1 MLKDF
6 KGVVMEELVEFLRSV
21 PLFSELEDMDLE
33 RIASVAVKQK
43 YHKDNIIL
51 IEEEVGTTMFII
63 TSGKV
68 KISRISDDG
77 REVILSIL
85 SEGDFFG
92 EMSLLDG
99 QTRSANVTALDNSEL
114 LMLRREEFLQMLYDY
129 PQIAI
134 NLLKELAQRI
144 RKSDEQI
151 KSLSL
156 QDATGRVAST
166 IIRIAE
172 DSGMFRKGVVE
183 VPDLPLQQDLA
194 NMAGTSRE
202 TISRVI
208 KALCNQGHIKKESN
222 KILILNYEEFKMIYA
237 K

>member
-1 MLKDF
+1 MDAE
-6 KGVVMEELVEFLRSV
+6 VLRNI
-21 PLFSELEDMDLE
+21 PLFSELNDRDLE
-33 RIASVAVKQK
+33 RVTQVATRQK
-43 YHKDNIIL
+43 YLKDNLIL
-51 IEEEVGTTMFII
+51 IEEEVGSSMFVILE
-63 TSGKV
+63 GRV

-85 SEGDFFG
+85 SDGDFFG

-99 QTRSANVTALDNSEL
+99 HTRSANVTAIEEAEL
-114 LMLRREEFLQMLYDY
+114 LVIRREEFLQMLHDF

-144 RKSDEQI
+144 RKSDEHI

-166 IIRIAE
+166 LLRIAE
-172 DSGMFRKGVVE
+172 DSGVFRRGMVE
-183 VPDLPLQQDLA
+183 IQELPLQQDLA

-208 KALCNQGHIKKESN
+208 KSLCSQGYLKKESG
-222 KILILNYEEFKMIYA
+222 KIIILDYENFKEVFA
-237 K
+237 

>member
-1 MLKDF
+1 MDSEFF
-6 KGVVMEELVEFLRSV
+6 KQI
-21 PLFSELEDMDLE
+21 PLFSELSDRELE
-33 RIASVAVKQK
+33 KIIQVATKQK

-51 IEEEVGTTMFII
+51 IEEEVGSTMFII
-63 TSGKV
+63 LSGRV

-99 QTRSANVTALDNSEL
+99 HTRSASVTAIEESEL
-114 LMLRREEFLQMLYDY
+114 LVIRREEFLQILRDF

-144 RKSDEQI
+144 RKSDEHI

-156 QDATGRVAST
+156 QDATGRVAT
-166 IIRIAE
+166 TLLRIAE
-172 DSGMFRKGVVE
+172 DSGVFRRGQVE
-183 VPDLPLQQDLA
+183 IAELPLQQDLA

-208 KALCNQGHIKKESN
+208 KSLTEEGLLKKSSG
-222 KILILNYEEFKMIYA
+222 KIIILDYEKFRLKFS

>member
-1 MLKDF
+1 MNSDILKQI
-6 KGVVMEELVEFLRSV
+6 
-21 PLFSELEDMDLE
+21 PLFSELSDKELE
-33 RIASVAVKQK
+33 KIIHLASKQK

-51 IEEEVGTTMFII
+51 IEEEIGSTMFII
-63 TSGKV
+63 LWGRV

-85 SEGDFFG
+85 SDGDFFG

-99 QTRSANVTALDNSEL
+99 HTRSANVTAIEEAEL
-114 LMLRREEFLQMLYDY
+114 LVIRREEFLQMLRDF

-144 RKSDEQI
+144 RKSDEHI

-156 QDATGRVAST
+156 QDATGRVAT
-166 IIRIAE
+166 TLLRIAE
-172 DSGMFRKGVVE
+172 DSGVFRRGQVE
-183 VPDLPLQQDLA
+183 IAELPLQQDLA

-208 KALCNQGHIKKESN
+208 KSLTEDGYLKKHGG
-222 KILILNYEEFKMIYA
+222 KIIILDYERFQLKFA

>member
-1 MLKDF
+1 MFNFKEMSDMETDLLKNI
-6 KGVVMEELVEFLRSV
+6 
-21 PLFSELEDMDLE
+21 PLFSELNNRDLE
-33 RIASVAVKQK
+33 KITLVASKQK
-43 YHKDNIIL
+43 YHKDNLIL
-51 IEEEVGTTMFII
+51 IEEEVGSTMFVIL
-63 TSGKV
+63 SGRV

-85 SEGDFFG
+85 SDGDFFG

-99 QTRSANVTALDNSEL
+99 HTRSANVTAIEDSVL
-114 LMLRREEFLQMLYDY
+114 LVIRREEFLQMLHDF

-144 RKSDEQI
+144 RKSDEHI

-166 IIRIAE
+166 LLRIAE
-172 DSGMFRKGVVE
+172 DSGVFRRGQVE
-183 VPDLPLQQDLA
+183 IQELPLQQDLA

-208 KALCNQGHIKKESN
+208 KSLCNQGYLKKESG
-222 KILILNYEEFKMIYA
+222 KIVILDYEKFKTIFA
-237 K
+237 

>member
-1 MLKDF
+1 MNSDILKNI
-6 KGVVMEELVEFLRSV
+6 
-21 PLFSELEDMDLE
+21 PLFSELNDRDLE
-33 RIASVAVKQK
+33 KISQVASKK
-43 YHKDNIIL
+43 RYHKDNIIL
-51 IEEEVGTTMFII
+51 IEEEVGSTMFVIL
-63 TSGKV
+63 SGRV

-85 SEGDFFG
+85 SDGDFFG

-99 QTRSANVTALDNSEL
+99 HTRSANVTAIEKSEL
-114 LMLRREEFLQMLYDY
+114 IVIRREEFLQMLRDY

-144 RKSDEQI
+144 RKSDEHI

-166 IIRIAE
+166 LLRIAE
-172 DSGMFRKGVVE
+172 DSGVFRRGQVE
-183 VPDLPLQQDLA
+183 ISELPLQQDLA

-208 KALCNQGHIKKESN
+208 KSLSDEGYLRKHSGKIIIIDYEKFRIKFSK
-222 KILILNYEEFKMIYA
+222 
-237 K
+237 

>member
-1 MLKDF
+1 MNIEIF
-6 KGVVMEELVEFLRSV
+6 KNI
-21 PLFSELEDMDLE
+21 PLFSELSDKDLE
-33 RIASVAVKQK
+33 KIIQVASKQK
-43 YHKDNIIL
+43 YHKDNLIL
-51 IEEEVGTTMFII
+51 LEEEVGSTMFII
-63 TSGKV
+63 LNGRV

-85 SEGDFFG
+85 SDGDFFG

-99 QTRSANVTALDNSEL
+99 HTRSANVTAIEESEL
-114 LMLRREEFLQMLYDY
+114 MVIRREEFLQMLRDF

-144 RKSDEQI
+144 RKSDEHI

-166 IIRIAE
+166 LLRIAE
-172 DSGMFRKGVVE
+172 DSGVFRKGQVE
-183 VPDLPLQQDLA
+183 IAELPLQQDLA

-208 KALCNQGHIKKESN
+208 KSLCEDGFLQKTSG
-222 KILILNYEEFKMIYA
+222 KIIILDYENFRMRFSK
-237 K
+237 

>member
-1 MLKDF
+1 MNSDILKQI
-6 KGVVMEELVEFLRSV
+6 
-21 PLFSELEDMDLE
+21 PLFSELSDKELE
-33 RIASVAVKQK
+33 KIIHLASRQK

-51 IEEEVGTTMFII
+51 IEEEIGSTMFII
-63 TSGKV
+63 LWGRV

-85 SEGDFFG
+85 SDGDFFG

-99 QTRSANVTALDNSEL
+99 HTRSANVTAIEEAEL
-114 LMLRREEFLQMLYDY
+114 LVIRREEFLQMLRDF

-144 RKSDEQI
+144 RKSDEHI

-156 QDATGRVAST
+156 QDATGRVAT
-166 IIRIAE
+166 TLLRIAE
-172 DSGMFRKGVVE
+172 DSGVFRKGQVE
-183 VPDLPLQQDLA
+183 IAELPLQQDLA

-208 KALCNQGHIKKESN
+208 KSLTEDGYLKKHGG
-222 KILILNYEEFKMIYA
+222 KIIILDYERFQLKFA

>member
-1 MLKDF
+1 MEIQLLK
-6 KGVVMEELVEFLRSV
+6 EI
-21 PLFSELEDMDLE
+21 PLFSELSNKDLE
-33 RIASVAVKQK
+33 RILQVATRQK
-43 YHKDNIIL
+43 YHKDNLIL
-51 IEEEVGTTMFII
+51 IEEEIGSTMFVIL
-63 TSGKV
+63 SGRV

-99 QTRSANVTALDNSEL
+99 QTRSANVTAIEESEL
-114 LMLRREEFLQMLYDY
+114 LVIRREEFLQMLRDY

-144 RKSDEQI
+144 RKSDEHI

-166 IIRIAE
+166 LLRIAE
-172 DSGMFRKGVVE
+172 DSGVLRKGQVE
-183 VPDLPLQQDLA
+183 ISELPLQQDLA

-208 KALCNQGHIKKESN
+208 KSLMQQGYLKKQKG
-222 KILILNYEEFKMIYA
+222 KIIILDYDKFRSLFT
-237 K
+237 

>member
-1 MLKDF
+1 MEIDILK
-6 KGVVMEELVEFLRSV
+6 SI
-21 PLFSELEDMDLE
+21 PLFSELNDRDLDK
-33 RIASVAVKQK
+33 ITQVASRQR
-43 YHKDNIIL
+43 YHKDNLIL
-51 IEEEVGTTMFII
+51 IEEEVGSTMFVIL
-63 TSGKV
+63 SGRV
-68 KISRISDDG
+68 KISRVSDDG

-99 QTRSANVTALDNSEL
+99 QTRSANVTATEISEL
-114 LMLRREEFLQMLYDY
+114 LVIRREEFLQLLRDF

-144 RKSDEQI
+144 RKGDEHI

-166 IIRIAE
+166 LLRIAE
-172 DSGMFRKGVVE
+172 DSGVFRRGQVE
-183 VPDLPLQQDLA
+183 IMEVPLQQDLA

-208 KALCNQGHIKKESN
+208 KSLCEQGYLKKASG
-222 KILILNYEEFKMIYA
+222 KIIILDYENFKSIFSS
-237 K
+237 

>member
-1 MLKDF
+1 MEFDILKNI
-6 KGVVMEELVEFLRSV
+6 
-21 PLFSELEDMDLE
+21 PLFSELSEKDLE
-33 RIASVAVKQK
+33 KVLQVANRQR
-43 YHKDNIIL
+43 YHKENLIL
-51 IEEEVGTTMFII
+51 IEEEVGSSMFVILE
-63 TSGKV
+63 GRV

-77 REVILSIL
+77 REVILAIL

-99 QTRSANVTALDNSEL
+99 HTRSANVTAIDDSEL
-114 LMLRREEFLQMLYDY
+114 LVIRREEFLQMLHDY

-144 RKSDEQI
+144 RKGDEHI

-156 QDATGRVAST
+156 QDAKGRVANT
-166 IIRIAE
+166 LLRIAE
-172 DSGMFRKGVVE
+172 DYGVFRKGQVE
-183 VPDLPLQQDLA
+183 INELPLQQDLA

-208 KALCNQGHIKKESN
+208 KTLIQQAYLKKERG
-222 KILILNYEEFKMIYA
+222 KIIIIDYEKFKSIFSR
-237 K
+237 

>member
-1 MLKDF
+1 MNLEILK
-6 KGVVMEELVEFLRSV
+6 SI
-21 PLFSELEDMDLE
+21 PLFSELSEKDLDK
-33 RIASVAVKQK
+33 IVQVASKQK
-43 YHKDNIIL
+43 YHKDNLIL
-51 IEEEVGTTMFII
+51 LEEEVGSTMFII
-63 TSGKV
+63 LNGRV

-85 SEGDFFG
+85 SDGDFFG

-99 QTRSANVTALDNSEL
+99 HTRSANVTAIEESEL
-114 LMLRREEFLQMLYDY
+114 LVIRREEFLQMLRDF

-144 RKSDEQI
+144 RKSDEHI

-156 QDATGRVAST
+156 QDATGRVAT
-166 IIRIAE
+166 TLLRIAE
-172 DSGMFRKGVVE
+172 DSGVFRKGQVE
-183 VPDLPLQQDLA
+183 IAELPLQQDLA

-208 KALCNQGHIKKESN
+208 KSLCEDGFLKKTTG
-222 KILILNYEEFKMIYA
+222 KIIILDYENFRMRFSK
-237 K
+237 

>member
-1 MLKDF
+1 MNVEVLKTI
-6 KGVVMEELVEFLRSV
+6 
-21 PLFSELEDMDLE
+21 PLFSELSEKDLQK
-33 RIASVAVKQK
+33 IAQVATKQK
-43 YHKDNIIL
+43 YHKDNLIL
-51 IEEEVGTTMFII
+51 IEEEVGSTMFII
-63 TSGKV
+63 LSGRV

-85 SEGDFFG
+85 SDGDFFG

-99 QTRSANVTALDNSEL
+99 QTRSANVTAIEDSEL
-114 LMLRREEFLQMLYDY
+114 MVIRREDFLQMLKDY

-144 RKSDEQI
+144 RKSDEHI

-166 IIRIAE
+166 LLRIAE
-172 DSGMFRKGVVE
+172 DSGVFRKGMVE
-183 VPDLPLQQDLA
+183 ISELPLQQDLA

-208 KALCNQGHIKKESN
+208 KSLMLKGYLKKEKG
-222 KILILNYEEFKMIYA
+222 KIIILDYEKFKSIFSR
-237 K
+237 